1 MKFKIAAAAAL
12 LLIFAAGIYL
22 MRPPPLEP
30 PREADVMAALLAE
43 FVSPLGDVA
52 VISRPSDCRSEGV
65 MKEAVPA
72 ALFERFLVANS
83 GDTGFDLASSSDV
96 LHFVDDPDASPSSL
110 RAEFGVAV
118 ISISRVGYRLEDAL
132 VCVEIFA
139 REERGFFVLLDRDQE
154 GWHTSREM
162 TAWRAPRPETLDAG
176 EADPEPLFA
185 PRPALIDREIGD
197 N

>member
-1 MKFKIAAAAAL
+1 
-12 LLIFAAGIYL
+12 
-22 MRPPPLEP
+22 
-30 PREADVMAALLAE
+30 MAALLAE

-83 GDTGFDLASSSDV
+83 GDTGFHLASSSDV

-110 RAEFGVAV
+110 RAEFGVPV
-118 ISISRVGYRLEDAL
+118 ISISRAGYRLEDAL

-139 REERGFFVLLDRDQE
+139 REERGFFVLLIRDHD

-162 TAWRAPRPETLDAG
+162 TAWRAPRPEALDAG
-176 EADPEPLFA
+176 ESDPEPLFA
-185 PRPALIDREIGD
+185 PRPALIDRGIGD